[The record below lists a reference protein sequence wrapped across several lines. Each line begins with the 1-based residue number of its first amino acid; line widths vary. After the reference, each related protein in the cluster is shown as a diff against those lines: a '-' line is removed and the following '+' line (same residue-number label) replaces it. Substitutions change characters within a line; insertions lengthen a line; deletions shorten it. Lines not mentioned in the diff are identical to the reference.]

1 MKANLKFD
9 WGGDLPW
16 TVGRITYFSQDFF
29 SLNTVICVMRQA
41 DIFIF
46 FYLFLLQDSYTLK
59 LSYSPF
65 NIDLFSQSTKLGDF
79 TVLST
84 TTKKRV

>member
-9 WGGDLPW
+9 FGGGEGDLPW

-46 FYLFLLQDSYTLK
+46 LFISIARFIFQ
-59 LSYSPF
+59 
-65 NIDLFSQSTKLGDF
+65 TKN
-79 TVLST
+79 
-84 TTKKRV
+84 